1 MRAIKGIFDGE
12 NFIALENFPKKK
24 KYKVV
29 ITFIEEIDND
39 EEIRSFSAQTKA
51 LSFWENEGE
60 DLYQEYLVKR
70 WKQEILC

>member
-60 DLYQEYLVKR
+60 YLYQEYLVKR
-70 WKQEILC
+70 

>member
-39 EEIRSFSAQTKA
+39 EEIRSFSAQTNA

-70 WKQEILC
+70 

>member
-1 MRAIKGIFDGE
+1 MEGRKMRAIKGIFDGE

-70 WKQEILC
+70 

>member
-51 LSFWENEGE
+51 LSFYNNE
-60 DLYQEYLVKR
+60 KHK
-70 WKQEILC
+70 KQN

>member
-29 ITFIEEIDND
+29 ITFIEEIDTD

-70 WKQEILC
+70 

>member
-12 NFIALENFPKKK
+12 NFIALEYFPKKK

-70 WKQEILC
+70 

>member
-1 MRAIKGIFDGE
+1 MEGIKMRAIKGIFDGE

-29 ITFIEEIDND
+29 ITFIEEIDTD

-70 WKQEILC
+70 

>member
-70 WKQEILC
+70 